1 MKMGSNYAPTIH
13 IQVRKHQN
21 TQMTGGGE
29 GLKSEKEKHFCVVY
43 RKKLRNVGTS
53 KYCGYTAKITK

>member
-21 TQMTGGGE
+21 TQMTGGGK
-29 GLKSEKEKHFCVVY
+29 G
-43 RKKLRNVGTS
+43 
-53 KYCGYTAKITK
+53 